1 MDKRHP
7 VPIGNGCLFSTFI
20 AFPKSSLCRLDQTK
34 SLQSIHT
41 LQQTFSP
48 RFETLTMQVGLEKH
62 KNMEKVDPL
71 YTCYGFGR
79 ENTDQSVIYRHNV
92 PQTEGKACPH
102 AGLAQDRSS
111 LAYNNEQNGSKGPN
125 DGPEGV
131 QTLHWYRVSVFPL
144 FCSHEVVPVPIGSSQ
159 GSTKHT
165 HSTANVCAQ
174 ISDPANANRP

>member
-1 MDKRHP
+1 VDKRHP

-102 AGLAQDRSS
+102 AGLAQDLSS

-165 HSTANVCAQ
+165 HTTANVFAQ